1 MESYELNA
9 CVDRLNRLKKD
20 LQQRQKKGL
29 PIIFASVIIWALILL
44 SRIAAADLRTA
55 NLMTFI
61 CCCLLI
67 PLAFLFS
74 RLLKTDIFRKTGNPL
89 NSLVILCTLNQLL
102 YLLIA
107 MWAFDRRPDAM
118 LMIYAMIFGAHLLP
132 YSWAYDSKAYLFLSI
147 AETVG
152 ALVIAHL
159 LGSLATAAFI
169 LCGEIVLSVLLY
181 RECTEL

>member
-9 CVDRLNRLKKD
+9 CVERLNTLKKD
-20 LQQRQKKGL
+20 VQRTQKKGL
-29 PIIFASVIIWALILL
+29 PFIFASVVIWTLVLL
-44 SRIAAADLRTA
+44 GRIAAGDLRTA
-55 NLMTFI
+55 NLITFI

-74 RLLKTDIFRKTGNPL
+74 RLLKADIFRKTGNPV
-89 NSLVILCTLNQLL
+89 NNLVILSTLNQLL

-107 MWAFDRRPDAM
+107 MWAFDRQPDAM

-132 YSWAYDSKAYLFLSI
+132 YSWIYDSKAYLILSV

-152 ALVIAHL
+152 TLVIAHL
-159 LGSLATAAFI
+159 LGSIAAAAFI
-169 LCGEIVLSVLLY
+169 LCGEIVLSILLY
-181 RECTEL
+181 QECKTL

>member
-20 LQQRQKKGL
+20 VQYRQKKGL
-29 PIIFASVIIWALILL
+29 PFILASVIIWALILL

-67 PLAFLFS
+67 PLATLFS
-74 RLLKTDIFRKTGNPL
+74 KLLKADIFRKTGNPL
-89 NSLVILCTLNQLL
+89 NSLVVLATLNQLL

-132 YSWAYDSKAYLFLSI
+132 YSWVHDSKAYLILSVI
-147 AETVG
+147 ETVG

-159 LGSLATAAFI
+159 LGSMATAAFI

-181 RECTEL
+181 KECKAF